1 MTETHIRGHL
11 GKPEGLKD
19 PRSQGPG
26 SGKRREEVY
35 LERIPEA
42 ICFSLGNPRNNTL
55 EKPVY
60 VEQQL
65 CPGKNSGP
73 FLEKIIEFHHL
84 APPVLKVS
92 ILS

>member
-1 MTETHIRGHL
+1 MTETHIRRHL

-26 SGKRREEVY
+26 SGERKEVY

-65 CPGKNSGP
+65 CPGKNSRH
-73 FLEKIIEFHHL
+73 FLEKFIEFHHL